1 MTKTPRKGGEL
12 QELAR
17 EGRRWKKH
25 HGTARAGLGTHR
37 SERGWCQDV
46 KSPRL
51 WQLCLPLQALPV
63 ALPGTFTQVRD
74 PSEQQFESCGQGTT
88 TQLSNPELPFSSQDR
103 HRIPA
108 APALLCPPLAAAAMA
123 ECTHGAGAVFESQK
137 PTPEPRAALPQPLT
151 DFHQHPTACRASLQ
165 GWEAGMGSPTQR
177 LCRAHTAPTLW
188 ESSSPAVTCFPCTVS
203 SHLVTSKFIEIFKSQ
218 GHSCVQIK
226 SLRS

>member
-137 PTPEPRAALPQPLT
+137 PTPEPRAALPQPLPP
-151 DFHQHPTACRASLQ
+151 PTPHSLQ
-165 GWEAGMGSPTQR
+165 SIPAGMGGRDGLPDPAFVQSPHCPHA
-177 LCRAHTAPTLW
+177 LGILLPCSNLLSLHCFL
-188 ESSSPAVTCFPCTVS
+188 SSSYF
-203 SHLVTSKFIEIFKSQ
+203 EIY
-218 GHSCVQIK
+218 
-226 SLRS
+226 